1 MSQAAKIAKL
11 LNISKEQ
18 AEQVIADDK
27 AIDRNEPM
35 PFDLPKEKEKLAL
48 KLARGERKKPITF
61 SKTPRKR
68 QENTDKSLIIAEIC
82 EFLSKNERICAENV
96 QIANKECEITFN
108 MGDKSLSVRLV
119 QHRATK

>member
-1 MSQAAKIAKL
+1 MSQAEKIAKL

-48 KLARGERKKPITF
+48 KFARGERKKPITF

-68 QENTDKSLIIAEIC
+68 QENTDKALIIAEIC
-82 EFLSKNERICAENV
+82 EFLSKNEPFFIHFLAFLK
-96 QIANKECEITFN
+96 ILK
-108 MGDKSLSVRLV
+108 MKVR
-119 QHRATK
+119 